1 MDIKIER
8 KKGIR
13 PKHIIYLLIAGAL
26 IVIMIKIIFGDH
38 ASRYKVDRDKL
49 TIDEVFFSDFKDYT
63 DINGHVEPIKSILLD
78 ASESGRV
85 KELLIEEGAI
95 LLAGDIILVLENQTL
110 HQEILMSESQLA
122 EKENNLRSTKINY
135 ESSRMSTMSALT
147 RSFYSL
153 QQAK

>member
-1 MDIKIER
+1 MDAMDIKIER

-85 KELLIEEGAI
+85 W
-95 LLAGDIILVLENQTL
+95 
-110 HQEILMSESQLA
+110 QEKLFWFW
-122 EKENNLRSTKINY
+122 KIKHFI
-135 ESSRMSTMSALT
+135 RRFL
-147 RSFYSL
+147 
-153 QQAK
+153 